1 MPLNPTLK
9 PQKNLVWSIDHTDM
23 REINLQ
29 QKLKS
34 EYLGDE
40 KGGRWC
46 SLGGVPPRSVWCW
59 NSGPEMVCDSKE
71 KSCIKEGTGD
81 MVWMLIII
89 L

>member
-9 PQKNLVWSIDHTDM
+9 SQKNLAWSMDDTDM

-29 QKLKS
+29 QKPKS

-46 SLGGVPPRSVWCW
+46 SLGCVPPRNVWCW
-59 NSGPEMVCDSKE
+59 NSGPEMVCDNKE
-71 KSCIKEGTGD
+71 KSCIQGGTGG
-81 MVWMLIII
+81 MVWVLIII